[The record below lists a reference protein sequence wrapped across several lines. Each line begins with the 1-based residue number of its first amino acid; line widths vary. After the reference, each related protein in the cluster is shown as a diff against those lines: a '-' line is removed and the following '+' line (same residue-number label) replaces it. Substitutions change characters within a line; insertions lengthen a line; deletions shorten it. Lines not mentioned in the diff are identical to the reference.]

1 MNADAH
7 EDASRRTTALWWLCG
22 RLRALRGPGPPAH
35 RPSAAAGGGASPG
48 DGAQPAHSEAV
59 PARPKPYLRRACHLG
74 EQQSCTRTVGV
85 LREVLAANTG
95 AISARGASIAATA
108 TAAAAAASFLYIHCV
123 FVPQATR
130 CLRAHTARIL
140 CSPPS
145 SGVTKPDQQSPGV
158 ISVLAVDAALPTA
171 RTASVLRHEVSGP
184 MDVSELTRVVKVQAG
199 AFERAVGVGGAVVK
213 VDGVAIGLVGMAP
226 GLAVLREEMRGD
238 PR

>member
-1 MNADAH
+1 MMQTHMRTHPA
-7 EDASRRTTALWWLCG
+7 ERRLCG
-22 RLRALRGPGPPAH
+22 GSVAGCERSVARARRPTGRQQRQGAAPPLATAPSQH
-35 RPSAAAGGGASPG
+35 TARPSQL
-48 DGAQPAHSEAV
+48 DQN
-59 PARPKPYLRRACHLG
+59 RRRACHLG

-95 AISARGASIAATA
+95 VKSARGAFIAATA

-123 FVPQATR
+123 FVPQSTR